1 MSSVILAE
9 HIAAISTSKDANVPK
24 SVRQMLHRVTLDA
37 YGLMLSARGNDYI
50 KAIEGSCLDQGNSTA
65 FGHGSRFTV
74 QDAALINGTA
84 IHGEDFDD
92 TFEGTPVHVS
102 SVIIPTMLAIA
113 EREQID
119 QERFISSMAHGA
131 ELICR
136 LALVAPTAVH
146 RQGFHPT
153 AILGAFGAS
162 LTASMAYGLN
172 AQQTASA
179 LGIVGSMA
187 SGIIEYLAEG
197 TWTKRMHPGWAASAG
212 IKSAVMAKAGFKG
225 PRTVFEGT
233 HGLFKGFASD
243 AITPEFKYLESFGE
257 DWVSAGLAFK
267 PYACGTMTQPFVDCA
282 VQASKILNPM
292 DIKEIHAH
300 VGEGTVHRLWEPL
313 KEKRN
318 PSTPYGAKF
327 SVPYCVAI
335 GLLDGKA
342 GLNEFTQEQLSR
354 DDIQAMASKITYS
367 INPKDPYPDE
377 YVGWIDVVDS
387 EGNTHTFKQSC
398 LRGGKQEPMSQ
409 HELEAKFTNN
419 LIFSGL
425 DAIDISSAQG
435 SINQL
440 FDSSNN
446 IRECIKALAIIG
458 EKS

>member
-9 HIAAISTSKDANVPK
+9 HIAAISTSQTANIPE
-24 SVRQMLHRVTLDA
+24 SVSQMLQRVTLDA
-37 YGLMLSARGNDYI
+37 YGLMFSARNTDYI
-50 KAIEGSCLDQGNSTA
+50 RAIESSCIDNGNSTA
-65 FGHGSRFTV
+65 FGHGSRFTM

-102 SVIIPTMLAIA
+102 SVIVPTILAIT
-113 EREQID
+113 ERED
-119 QERFISSMAHGA
+119 VSPDTFIKSMACGA

-162 LTASMAYGLN
+162 LTASVAYGLSP
-172 AQQTASA
+172 QQTASA

-212 IKSAVMAKAGFKG
+212 IKSAMMAKSGFKG

-233 HGLFKGFASD
+233 HGLFKGFASNS
-243 AITPEFKYLESFGE
+243 ITPDFGHLESFG
-257 DWVSAGLAFK
+257 DGWVSAGLAFK

-282 VQASKILNPM
+282 VQASKILRSEN
-292 DIKEIHAH
+292 IKEIHAH

-313 KEKRN
+313 EEKRN

-335 GLLDGKA
+335 GFLDGKA
-342 GLNEFTQEQLSR
+342 GLNEFTEEQLSR
-354 DDIQAMASKITYS
+354 DDIQSLTSKITYS
-367 INPKDPYPDE
+367 INPEDPYPEE
-377 YVGWIDVVDS
+377 YVGWIDVIDW
-387 EGNTHTFKQSC
+387 EGNTHTVKQSC
-398 LRGGKQEPMSQ
+398 LRGGKQEPMAQ
-409 HELEAKFTNN
+409 QELEDKFKNN
-419 LIFSGL
+419 LMFAGL
-425 DAIDISSAQG
+425 DNKDIVFARDC
-435 SINQL
+435 INQL
-440 FDSSNN
+440 FNPKNN
-446 IRECIKALAIIG
+446 IRECVKALAMIG

>member
-1 MSSVILAE
+1 MTSVILAE
-9 HIAAISTSKDANVPK
+9 RIAAISASQTANIPE
-24 SVRQMLHRVTLDA
+24 SVRQMLQRVTLDA
-37 YGLMLSARGNDYI
+37 YGLMFSARNTDYI
-50 KAIEGSCLDQGNSTA
+50 QAIKSSCIDNGNSTA
-65 FGHGSRFTV
+65 FGHGSRFTM

-102 SVIIPTMLAIA
+102 SVIVPTILAIA
-113 EREQID
+113 ERED
-119 QERFISSMAHGA
+119 ISSDTFMKSMAFGA

-162 LTASMAYGLN
+162 LTASVAYGLSPK
-172 AQQTASA
+172 QTASA

-212 IKSAVMAKAGFKG
+212 IKSAVMAKAGFTG

-233 HGLFKGFASD
+233 HGLFRGFASD
-243 AITPEFKYLESFGE
+243 SITPDFNHLESFGNG
-257 DWVSAGLAFK
+257 WVSAGLAFK

-282 VQASKILNPM
+282 LQASNVLKSEN
-292 DIKEIHAH
+292 IKEIHAH

-313 KEKRN
+313 EEKRN

-335 GLLDGKA
+335 GFLVGKA
-342 GLNEFTQEQLSR
+342 GLNEFTEEQLSR
-354 DDIQAMASKITYS
+354 DDIRSLTSKINYF
-367 INPKDPYPDE
+367 INPKDPYPGD
-377 YVGWIDVVDS
+377 YIGWIDVIDI
-387 EGNTHTFKQSC
+387 EGNKHTFKQSC

-409 HELEAKFTNN
+409 QELQEKFTSN
-419 LIFSGL
+419 LVFARL
-425 DAIDISSAQG
+425 DNQNIESAQDCV
-435 SINQL
+435 NRL
-440 FDSSNN
+440 FNSKNN
-446 IRECIKALAIIG
+446 IRECVKTLATIG

>member
-1 MSSVILAE
+1 MSCVILAE
-9 HIAAISTSKDANVPK
+9 HIAAISTSQNANIPK

-102 SVIIPTMLAIA
+102 SVIVPTMLAIA

-119 QERFISSMAHGA
+119 QENFVSSMAHGA

-243 AITPEFKYLESFGE
+243 AITPDFNHLESFGK

-292 DIKEIHAH
+292 DVKEIHAH
-300 VGEGTVHRLWEPL
+300 VGEGTIHRLWEPL
-313 KEKRN
+313 EEKRN

-327 SVPYCVAI
+327 SVPYCIAI

-342 GLNEFTQEQLSR
+342 GLNEFTEEQLSR
-354 DDIQAMASKITYS
+354 DDIQSISSKITYS
-367 INPKDPYPDE
+367 INPKDPYPNE

-409 HELEAKFTNN
+409 QELEAKFTNN
-419 LIFSGL
+419 LIFAGL
-425 DAIDISSAQG
+425 DTIDISSAQG

-440 FDSSNN
+440 FDLNNN
-446 IRECIKALAIIG
+446 IRECIKALAMIG

>member
-1 MSSVILAE
+1 MTAVILAE
-9 HIAAISTSKDANVPK
+9 HIATVSASKSTPIPE
-24 SVRQMLHRVTLDA
+24 SVRQMLQRVTLDA
-37 YGLMLSARGNDYI
+37 YGLMFSARNTDYI
-50 KAIEGSCLDQGNSTA
+50 RAIESSCLDYGQSTA

-102 SVIIPTMLAIA
+102 SVIVPTILAIA
-113 EREQID
+113 EREELSPD
-119 QERFISSMAHGA
+119 QFVRSMAFGA

-162 LTASMAYGLN
+162 LTASIAYGLSPK
-172 AQQTASA
+172 QTASA

-212 IKSAVMAKAGFKG
+212 IKSAVMAKAGFQG

-233 HGLFKGFASD
+233 HGLFKGFASNTIKPD
-243 AITPEFKYLESFGE
+243 FSHLESFG
-257 DWVSAGLAFK
+257 DKWISAGLAFK

-282 VQASKILNPM
+282 LQAAKKLRPEE
-292 DIKEIHAH
+292 IKDIHAH

-313 KEKRN
+313 EEKRN

-327 SVPYCVAI
+327 SVPYCIAI

-342 GLNEFTQEQLSR
+342 GF
-354 DDIQAMASKITYS
+354 
-367 INPKDPYPDE
+367 
-377 YVGWIDVVDS
+377 
-387 EGNTHTFKQSC
+387 
-398 LRGGKQEPMSQ
+398 
-409 HELEAKFTNN
+409 
-419 LIFSGL
+419 
-425 DAIDISSAQG
+425 AQG
-435 SINQL
+435 SMRYPLKLNC
-440 FDSSNN
+440 DSSQPERTPATTSPLNFSPLVGKKTAFCSTSASVARTQKRTKTSASPHRSKGHARQN
-446 IRECIKALAIIG
+446 
-458 EKS
+458 KSLSQDKNFGFGKNSISQEMTKKDLVGLV

>member
-9 HIAAISTSKDANVPK
+9 HIATISTSQTANIPE
-24 SVRQMLHRVTLDA
+24 SVSQMLQRVTLDA
-37 YGLMLSARGNDYI
+37 YGLMFSARNTDYI
-50 KAIEGSCLDQGNSTA
+50 RAIESSCMDNGNSTA
-65 FGHGSRFTV
+65 FGHGSRFTM

-102 SVIIPTMLAIA
+102 SVIVPTILAIT
-113 EREQID
+113 ERED
-119 QERFISSMAHGA
+119 VSPDTFIKSMACGA

-162 LTASMAYGLN
+162 LTASVAYGLSP
-172 AQQTASA
+172 QQTASA

-212 IKSAVMAKAGFKG
+212 IKSAMMAKAGFKG

-233 HGLFKGFASD
+233 HGLFKGFASNS
-243 AITPEFKYLESFGE
+243 ITPDFGHLESFG
-257 DWVSAGLAFK
+257 DGWVSAGLAFK

-282 VQASKILNPM
+282 VQASKILRSEN
-292 DIKEIHAH
+292 IKEIHAH

-313 KEKRN
+313 EEKRN

-335 GLLDGKA
+335 GFLDGKA
-342 GLNEFTQEQLSR
+342 GLNEFTEEQLSR
-354 DDIQAMASKITYS
+354 DDIQSLTSKITYS
-367 INPKDPYPDE
+367 INPEDPYPEE
-377 YVGWIDVVDS
+377 YVGWIDVIDL
-387 EGNTHTFKQSC
+387 EGTTHTVKQSC
-398 LRGGKQEPMSQ
+398 LRGGKQEPMAQ
-409 HELEAKFTNN
+409 QELEDKFKNN
-419 LIFSGL
+419 LMFAGL
-425 DAIDISSAQG
+425 DNKDIASARDC
-435 SINQL
+435 INQL
-440 FDSSNN
+440 FDPKNN
-446 IRECIKALAIIG
+446 IRECVKALAMIG

>member
-50 KAIEGSCLDQGNSTA
+50 KAIEGSCLDRGNSTA

-243 AITPEFKYLESFGE
+243 AITPDFKYLESFGE

-387 EGNTHTFKQSC
+387 EGNTHAFKQSC

-435 SINQL
+435 NINQL

>member
-9 HIAAISTSKDANVPK
+9 HIATISTSQTANIPE
-24 SVRQMLHRVTLDA
+24 SVSQMLQRVTLDA
-37 YGLMLSARGNDYI
+37 YGLMFSARNTDYI
-50 KAIEGSCLDQGNSTA
+50 RAIESSCIDNGNSTA
-65 FGHGSRFTV
+65 FGHGSRFTM

-102 SVIIPTMLAIA
+102 SVIVPTILAIT
-113 EREQID
+113 ERED
-119 QERFISSMAHGA
+119 VSPDTFIKSMACGA

-162 LTASMAYGLN
+162 LTASVAYGLSP
-172 AQQTASA
+172 QQTASA

-212 IKSAVMAKAGFKG
+212 IKSAMMAKAGFKG

-233 HGLFKGFASD
+233 HGLFKGFASNS
-243 AITPEFKYLESFGE
+243 ITPDFGHLESFG
-257 DWVSAGLAFK
+257 DGWVSAGLAFK

-282 VQASKILNPM
+282 VQASKILRSEN
-292 DIKEIHAH
+292 IKEIHAH

-313 KEKRN
+313 EEKRN

-335 GLLDGKA
+335 GFLDGKA
-342 GLNEFTQEQLSR
+342 GLNEFTEEQLSR
-354 DDIQAMASKITYS
+354 
-367 INPKDPYPDE
+367 E
-377 YVGWIDVVDS
+377 
-387 EGNTHTFKQSC
+387 
-398 LRGGKQEPMSQ
+398 
-409 HELEAKFTNN
+409 
-419 LIFSGL
+419 
-425 DAIDISSAQG
+425 
-435 SINQL
+435 
-440 FDSSNN
+440 
-446 IRECIKALAIIG
+446 IG
-458 EKS
+458 RAHV

>member
-9 HIAAISTSKDANVPK
+9 HIAAISTSKDATVPK

-243 AITPEFKYLESFGE
+243 AITPDFKYLESFGE

-387 EGNTHTFKQSC
+387 EGNTHAFKQSC

-435 SINQL
+435 NINQL

>member
-9 HIAAISTSKDANVPK
+9 HIATISTSQTANIPE
-24 SVRQMLHRVTLDA
+24 SVSQMLQRVTLDA
-37 YGLMLSARGNDYI
+37 YGLMFSARNTDYI
-50 KAIEGSCLDQGNSTA
+50 RAIESSCMDNGNSTA
-65 FGHGSRFTV
+65 FGHGSRFTM

-102 SVIIPTMLAIA
+102 SVIVPTILAIT
-113 EREQID
+113 ERED
-119 QERFISSMAHGA
+119 VSPDTFIKSMACGA

-162 LTASMAYGLN
+162 LTASVAYGLSP
-172 AQQTASA
+172 QQTASA

-212 IKSAVMAKAGFKG
+212 IKSAMMAKAGFKG

-233 HGLFKGFASD
+233 HGLFKGFASNS
-243 AITPEFKYLESFGE
+243 ITPDFGHLESFG
-257 DWVSAGLAFK
+257 DGWVSAGLAFK

-282 VQASKILNPM
+282 VQASKILRSEN
-292 DIKEIHAH
+292 IKEIHAH

-313 KEKRN
+313 EEKRN

-335 GLLDGKA
+335 GFLDGKA
-342 GLNEFTQEQLSR
+342 GLNEFTEEQLSR
-354 DDIQAMASKITYS
+354 DDIQSLSSKITYS
-367 INPKDPYPDE
+367 INPEDPYPEE
-377 YVGWIDVVDS
+377 YVGWIDVIDL
-387 EGNTHTFKQSC
+387 EGNTHTVKQSC
-398 LRGGKQEPMSQ
+398 LRGGKQEPMAQ
-409 HELEAKFTNN
+409 QELEDKFKNN
-419 LIFSGL
+419 LMFAGL
-425 DAIDISSAQG
+425 DNKDIASARDC
-435 SINQL
+435 INQL
-440 FDSSNN
+440 FNPKNN
-446 IRECIKALAIIG
+446 IRECVKALAMIG

>member
-1 MSSVILAE
+1 MNSVILAE
-9 HIAAISTSKDANVPK
+9 HIAAISTSQNVNIPK

-102 SVIIPTMLAIA
+102 SVIVPTMLAIA

-119 QERFISSMAHGA
+119 QENFISSMAHGA

-243 AITPEFKYLESFGE
+243 AITPDFNHLKSFGK

-282 VQASKILNPM
+282 VQASKILNPL
-292 DIKEIHAH
+292 DVKEIHAR
-300 VGEGTVHRLWEPL
+300 VGEGTIHRLWEPL
-313 KEKRN
+313 EEKRN

-327 SVPYCVAI
+327 SVPYCIAI

-342 GLNEFTQEQLSR
+342 GLNEFTEEQLSR
-354 DDIQAMASKITYS
+354 DDIQSISSKITYS
-367 INPKDPYPDE
+367 INPKDPYPNE

-409 HELEAKFTNN
+409 QELEAKFTNN
-419 LIFSGL
+419 LIFAGL
-425 DAIDISSAQG
+425 DTIDISSAQG

-440 FDSSNN
+440 FDLNNN
-446 IRECIKALAIIG
+446 IRECIKALAMIG

>member
-1 MSSVILAE
+1 MTSVILAE
-9 HIAAISTSKDANVPK
+9 RIAAISASQTANIPG
-24 SVRQMLHRVTLDA
+24 SVRQMLQRVTLDA
-37 YGLMLSARGNDYI
+37 YGLMFSARNTDYI
-50 KAIEGSCLDQGNSTA
+50 QAIKSSCIDNGNSTA
-65 FGHGSRFTV
+65 FGHGPHFTM

-102 SVIIPTMLAIA
+102 SVIVPTILAIA
-113 EREQID
+113 ERDDISPD
-119 QERFISSMAHGA
+119 TFIKSMAFGA

-162 LTASMAYGLN
+162 LTASVAYGLSP
-172 AQQTASA
+172 QQTASA

-212 IKSAVMAKAGFKG
+212 IKSAVMAKAGFTG

-233 HGLFKGFASD
+233 HGLFKGFASSS
-243 AITPEFKYLESFGE
+243 ITPDFNHLESFGNG
-257 DWVSAGLAFK
+257 WVSAGLAFK

-282 VQASKILNPM
+282 LQASNVLKSEN
-292 DIKEIHAH
+292 IKEIHAH

-313 KEKRN
+313 EEKRN

-335 GLLDGKA
+335 GFLVGKA
-342 GLNEFTQEQLSR
+342 GLNEFTEEQLSR
-354 DDIQAMASKITYS
+354 DDIRSLTSKIHYS
-367 INPKDPYPDE
+367 INPKDPYPGD
-377 YVGWIDVVDS
+377 YIGWIDVIDI
-387 EGNTHTFKQSC
+387 EGNKHTFKQSC

-409 HELEAKFTNN
+409 QELEEKFTSN
-419 LIFSGL
+419 LGFASL
-425 DAIDISSAQG
+425 DNQNIKSARDCV
-435 SINQL
+435 NQL
-440 FDSSNN
+440 FNSKNN
-446 IRECIKALAIIG
+446 IRECVKTLATIG

>member
-9 HIAAISTSKDANVPK
+9 HIAAISTSQTANIPE
-24 SVRQMLHRVTLDA
+24 SVSQMLQRVTLDA
-37 YGLMLSARGNDYI
+37 YGLMFSARNTDYI
-50 KAIEGSCLDQGNSTA
+50 RAIESSCIDNGNSTA
-65 FGHGSRFTV
+65 FGHGSRFTM

-84 IHGEDFDD
+84 VHGEDFDD

-162 LTASMAYGLN
+162 LTASVAYGLSP
-172 AQQTASA
+172 QQTASA

-212 IKSAVMAKAGFKG
+212 IKSAMMAKAGFKG

-233 HGLFKGFASD
+233 HGLFKGFASNS
-243 AITPEFKYLESFGE
+243 ITPDFGHLESFG
-257 DWVSAGLAFK
+257 DGWVSAGLAFK

-282 VQASKILNPM
+282 VQASKILRSEN
-292 DIKEIHAH
+292 IKEIHAH

-313 KEKRN
+313 EEKRN

-327 SVPYCVAI
+327 TDCNAV
-335 GLLDGKA
+335 GHGK
-342 GLNEFTQEQLSR
+342 LCPIR
-354 DDIQAMASKITYS
+354 RR
-367 INPKDPYPDE
+367 
-377 YVGWIDVVDS
+377 WIS
-387 EGNTHTFKQSC
+387 
-398 LRGGKQEPMSQ
+398 
-409 HELEAKFTNN
+409 
-419 LIFSGL
+419 
-425 DAIDISSAQG
+425 
-435 SINQL
+435 L
-440 FDSSNN
+440 FL
-446 IRECIKALAIIG
+446 K
-458 EKS
+458 

>member
-1 MSSVILAE
+1 MTSGILSE
-9 HIAAISTSKDANVPK
+9 HIATVCDSRSTPVPE
-24 SVRQMLHRVTLDA
+24 SVTQMLQRVTLDA
-37 YGLMLSARGNDYI
+37 YGLMLSARNTDYI
-50 KAIEGSCLDQGNSTA
+50 RAIESSCLDYGKATA
-65 FGHGSRFTV
+65 FGHGSRFIV

-102 SVIIPTMLAIA
+102 SVIVPTILAIA
-113 EREQID
+113 EGEELSPD
-119 QERFISSMAHGA
+119 QFLRSMAFGA

-162 LTASMAYGLN
+162 LSASIAYGLSP
-172 AQQTASA
+172 QQTASA

-212 IKSAVMAKAGFKG
+212 IKSAVMAKAGFQG

-243 AITPEFKYLESFGE
+243 TIKPDFSHLETFGDE
-257 DWVSAGLAFK
+257 WISAGLAFK

-282 VQASKILNPM
+282 LQAAKKFRPE

-313 KEKRN
+313 EEKRN

-327 SVPYCVAI
+327 SVPYCIAI
-335 GLLDGKA
+335 ALLDGKA
-342 GLNEFTQEQLSR
+342 GLNEFTEEQLSR
-354 DDIQAMASKITYS
+354 NDIRSVTSKISYS
-367 INPKDPYPDE
+367 INTEDPYPKE
-377 YVGWIDVVDS
+377 YVGWIDVIDTK
-387 EGNTHTFKQSC
+387 GNTHTFKQSC

-409 HELEAKFTNN
+409 QELEDKFTNN
-419 LIFSGL
+419 LVFAGL
-425 DAIDISSAQG
+425 DTHDIESARDCV
-435 SINQL
+435 NQL
-440 FDSSNN
+440 FNSNNN
-446 IRECIKALAIIG
+446 IRECVKALAMIG

>member
-9 HIAAISTSKDANVPK
+9 HIAAISTSKTVSIPD
-24 SVRQMLHRVTLDA
+24 SVTEMLQRVTLDA
-37 YGLMLSARGNDYI
+37 YGLMLSARNTDYI
-50 KAIEGSCLDQGNSTA
+50 QAIESSCGDNGNSTA
-65 FGHGSRFTV
+65 FGHGSRFTM

-102 SVIIPTMLAIA
+102 SVIVPTILAIA
-113 EREQID
+113 EREDISPST
-119 QERFISSMAHGA
+119 FIKSMAFGA

-162 LTASMAYGLN
+162 LTASVAYGLSP
-172 AQQTASA
+172 QQTASA

-212 IKSAVMAKAGFKG
+212 IKSAVMAKAGFTG

-243 AITPEFKYLESFGE
+243 SITPDFSHLESFG
-257 DWVSAGLAFK
+257 DGWVSAGLAFK

-282 VQASKILNPM
+282 VQASNVLKAENIQ
-292 DIKEIHAH
+292 EIHAH

-313 KEKRN
+313 EEKRN

-335 GLLDGKA
+335 GFLDGKA
-342 GLNEFTQEQLSR
+342 GLNEFTEDQLSR
-354 DDIQAMASKITYS
+354 DDIQSLTSKITYS
-367 INPKDPYPDE
+367 INPEDPYPEE
-377 YVGWIDVVDS
+377 YVGWIDVIDL
-387 EGNTHTFKQSC
+387 EGNTHTVKQSC
-398 LRGGKQEPMSQ
+398 LRGGKQEPMTQ
-409 HELEAKFTNN
+409 QELEDKFKNN
-419 LIFSGL
+419 LMFAGL
-425 DAIDISSAQG
+425 DDKDIASAQG
-435 SINQL
+435 CINQL
-440 FDSSNN
+440 FNPKNN
-446 IRECIKALAIIG
+446 IRECVKALAMIG
-458 EKS
+458 EKL

>member
-9 HIAAISTSKDANVPK
+9 HIATISTSQTANIPE
-24 SVRQMLHRVTLDA
+24 SVSQMLQRVTLDA
-37 YGLMLSARGNDYI
+37 YGLMFSARNTDYI
-50 KAIEGSCLDQGNSTA
+50 RAIESSCMDNGNSTA
-65 FGHGSRFTV
+65 FGHGSRFTM

-102 SVIIPTMLAIA
+102 SVIVPTILAIT
-113 EREQID
+113 ERED
-119 QERFISSMAHGA
+119 VSPDTFIKSMACGA

-162 LTASMAYGLN
+162 LTASVAYGLSL
-172 AQQTASA
+172 QQTASA

-212 IKSAVMAKAGFKG
+212 IKSAMMAKAGFKG

-233 HGLFKGFASD
+233 HGLFKGFASNS
-243 AITPEFKYLESFGE
+243 ITPDFGHLESFG
-257 DWVSAGLAFK
+257 DGWVSAGLAFK

-282 VQASKILNPM
+282 VQASKILRSEN
-292 DIKEIHAH
+292 IKEIHAH

-313 KEKRN
+313 EEKRN

-335 GLLDGKA
+335 GFLDGKA
-342 GLNEFTQEQLSR
+342 GLNEFTEEQLSR
-354 DDIQAMASKITYS
+354 EDIQSLTSKITYS
-367 INPKDPYPDE
+367 INPEDPYPEE
-377 YVGWIDVVDS
+377 YVGWIDVIDL
-387 EGNTHTFKQSC
+387 EGNTHTVKQSC
-398 LRGGKQEPMSQ
+398 LRGGKQEPMAQ
-409 HELEAKFTNN
+409 QELEDKFKNN
-419 LIFSGL
+419 LMFAGL
-425 DAIDISSAQG
+425 DNKDIASARDC
-435 SINQL
+435 INQL
-440 FDSSNN
+440 FDPKNN
-446 IRECIKALAIIG
+446 IRECVKALAMIG

>member
-243 AITPEFKYLESFGE
+243 AITPDFKYLESFGE

-318 PSTPYGAKF
+318 PSSPYGAKF

-435 SINQL
+435 NINQL

>member
-9 HIAAISTSKDANVPK
+9 HIATISTSQTANIPE
-24 SVRQMLHRVTLDA
+24 SVSQMLQRVTLDA
-37 YGLMLSARGNDYI
+37 YGLMFSAQNTDYI
-50 KAIEGSCLDQGNSTA
+50 RAIESSCIDNGNSTA
-65 FGHGSRFTV
+65 FGHGSRFTM

-102 SVIIPTMLAIA
+102 SVIVPTILAIT
-113 EREQID
+113 ERED
-119 QERFISSMAHGA
+119 VSPDTFIKSMACGA

-162 LTASMAYGLN
+162 LTASVAYGLSP
-172 AQQTASA
+172 QQTASA
-179 LGIVGSMA
+179 LGNVGSMA

-212 IKSAVMAKAGFKG
+212 IKSAMMAKAGFKG

-233 HGLFKGFASD
+233 HGLFKGFASNS
-243 AITPEFKYLESFGE
+243 ITPDFGHLESFG
-257 DWVSAGLAFK
+257 DGWVSAGLAFK

-282 VQASKILNPM
+282 VQASKILRSEN
-292 DIKEIHAH
+292 IKEIHAH

-313 KEKRN
+313 EEKRN

-335 GLLDGKA
+335 GFLDGKA
-342 GLNEFTQEQLSR
+342 GLNEFTEEQLSR
-354 DDIQAMASKITYS
+354 DDIQSLSSKITYS
-367 INPKDPYPDE
+367 INPEDPYPEE
-377 YVGWIDVVDS
+377 YVGWIDVIDL
-387 EGNTHTFKQSC
+387 EGNTHTVKQSC
-398 LRGGKQEPMSQ
+398 LRGGKQEPMAQ
-409 HELEAKFTNN
+409 QELEDKFKNN
-419 LIFSGL
+419 LMFAGL
-425 DAIDISSAQG
+425 DNKDIASARDC
-435 SINQL
+435 INQL
-440 FDSSNN
+440 FDPKNN
-446 IRECIKALAIIG
+446 IRECVKALAMIG

>member
-1 MSSVILAE
+1 
-9 HIAAISTSKDANVPK
+9 
-24 SVRQMLHRVTLDA
+24 MLHRVTLDA

-435 SINQL
+435 NINQL

>member
-9 HIAAISTSKDANVPK
+9 HIATISTSQTANIPE
-24 SVRQMLHRVTLDA
+24 SVSQMLQRVTLDA
-37 YGLMLSARGNDYI
+37 YGLMFSARNTDYI
-50 KAIEGSCLDQGNSTA
+50 RAIESSCMDNGNSTA
-65 FGHGSRFTV
+65 FGHGSRFTM

-102 SVIIPTMLAIA
+102 SVIVPTILAIT
-113 EREQID
+113 ERED
-119 QERFISSMAHGA
+119 VSPDTFIKSMACGA

-162 LTASMAYGLN
+162 LTASVAYGLSP
-172 AQQTASA
+172 QQTASA

-212 IKSAVMAKAGFKG
+212 IKSAMMAKAGFKG

-233 HGLFKGFASD
+233 HGLFKGFASNS
-243 AITPEFKYLESFGE
+243 ITPDFGHLESFG
-257 DWVSAGLAFK
+257 DGWVSAGLAFK

-282 VQASKILNPM
+282 VQASKILRSEN
-292 DIKEIHAH
+292 IKEIHAH

-313 KEKRN
+313 EEKRN

-335 GLLDGKA
+335 GFLDGKA
-342 GLNEFTQEQLSR
+342 GLNEFTEEQLSR
-354 DDIQAMASKITYS
+354 DDIQSLSSKITYS
-367 INPKDPYPDE
+367 INPEDPYPEE
-377 YVGWIDVVDS
+377 YVGWIDVIDL
-387 EGNTHTFKQSC
+387 EGTTHTVKQSC
-398 LRGGKQEPMSQ
+398 LRGGKQEPMAQ
-409 HELEAKFTNN
+409 QELEDKFKNN
-419 LIFSGL
+419 LMFAGL
-425 DAIDISSAQG
+425 DNKDIASARDC
-435 SINQL
+435 INQL
-440 FDSSNN
+440 FDPKNN
-446 IRECIKALAIIG
+446 IRECVKALAMIG

>member
-9 HIAAISTSKDANVPK
+9 HIAAISTSQTADIPE
-24 SVRQMLHRVTLDA
+24 SVRQMLQRVTLDA
-37 YGLMLSARGNDYI
+37 YGLMFSARNTDYI
-50 KAIEGSCLDQGNSTA
+50 QAIESSCIDNGNSTA
-65 FGHGSRFTV
+65 FGHGSRFTI

-102 SVIIPTMLAIA
+102 SVIVPTILAIA
-113 EREQID
+113 ERED
-119 QERFISSMAHGA
+119 VSSSTFIKSMAFGA

-162 LTASMAYGLN
+162 LTASVAYGLSPK
-172 AQQTASA
+172 QTASA

-212 IKSAVMAKAGFKG
+212 IKSAVMAKAGFTG

-233 HGLFKGFASD
+233 HGLFKGFASGS
-243 AITPEFKYLESFGE
+243 ITPDFSHLESFG
-257 DWVSAGLAFK
+257 DGWVSAGLAFK

-282 VQASKILNPM
+282 VQASNVLKAEN
-292 DIKEIHAH
+292 IKEIHAH

-313 KEKRN
+313 EEKRN

-335 GLLDGKA
+335 GFLDGKA
-342 GLNEFTQEQLSR
+342 GLNEFTEEQLSR
-354 DDIQAMASKITYS
+354 DDIQSLTSKITYS
-367 INPKDPYPDE
+367 INPEDPYPEE
-377 YVGWIDVVDS
+377 YVGWIDVIDL
-387 EGNTHTFKQSC
+387 EGNAHTVKQSC
-398 LRGGKQEPMSQ
+398 LRGGKQEPMTQ
-409 HELEAKFTNN
+409 QELEDKFKNN
-419 LIFSGL
+419 LMFAGL
-425 DAIDISSAQG
+425 DDKDIASAQG
-435 SINQL
+435 CINQL
-440 FDSSNN
+440 FNPKNN
-446 IRECIKALAIIG
+446 IRECVKALAMIG
-458 EKS
+458 EKL

>member
-9 HIAAISTSKDANVPK
+9 HIATISTSQTANIPE
-24 SVRQMLHRVTLDA
+24 SVSQMLQRVTLDA
-37 YGLMLSARGNDYI
+37 YGLMFSARNTDYI
-50 KAIEGSCLDQGNSTA
+50 RAIESSCIDNGNSTA
-65 FGHGSRFTV
+65 FGHGSRFTM

-102 SVIIPTMLAIA
+102 SVIVPTILAIT
-113 EREQID
+113 ERED
-119 QERFISSMAHGA
+119 VSPDTFIKSMACGA

-162 LTASMAYGLN
+162 LTASVAYGLSP
-172 AQQTASA
+172 QQTASA

-212 IKSAVMAKAGFKG
+212 IKSAMMAKAGFKG

-233 HGLFKGFASD
+233 HGLFKGFASNS
-243 AITPEFKYLESFGE
+243 ITPDFGHLESFGD

-282 VQASKILNPM
+282 VQASKILRSEN
-292 DIKEIHAH
+292 IKEIHAH

-313 KEKRN
+313 EEKRN

-335 GLLDGKA
+335 GFLDGKA
-342 GLNEFTQEQLSR
+342 GLNEFTEEQLSR
-354 DDIQAMASKITYS
+354 DDIQSLTSKITYS
-367 INPKDPYPDE
+367 INPEDPYPEE
-377 YVGWIDVVDS
+377 YVGWIDVIDW
-387 EGNTHTFKQSC
+387 EGNTHTVKQSC
-398 LRGGKQEPMSQ
+398 LRGGKQEPMAQ
-409 HELEAKFTNN
+409 QELEDKFKNN
-419 LIFSGL
+419 LMFAGL
-425 DAIDISSAQG
+425 DNKDIASARDC
-435 SINQL
+435 INQL
-440 FDSSNN
+440 FDPKNN
-446 IRECIKALAIIG
+446 IRECVKALAMIG

>member
-1 MSSVILAE
+1 MSPLILAE
-9 HIAAISTSKDANVPK
+9 HIATCSANQSADVPE
-24 SVRQMLHRVTLDA
+24 SVSEMLQRVTLDA
-37 YGLMLSARGNDYI
+37 YGLMLSARHTDYI
-50 KAIEGSCLDQGNSTA
+50 QAIEASCVDHGTATA
-65 FGHGSRFTV
+65 FGHGSRFTM
-74 QDAALINGTA
+74 QDAALLNGTA

-102 SVIIPTMLAIA
+102 AVIVPTILAIA
-113 EREQID
+113 EREDIS
-119 QERFISSMAHGA
+119 RITFIRSMAVGA

-162 LTASMAYGLN
+162 LTASIAYGLSPK
-172 AQQTASA
+172 QTSSA

-212 IKSAVMAKAGFKG
+212 IKSAVMARAGFKG

-243 AITPEFKYLESFGE
+243 VITPDFSHLESFG
-257 DWVSAGLAFK
+257 DSWISTNLAFK

-282 VQASKILNPM
+282 IQAARMVKPQ
-292 DIKEIHAH
+292 DINEIHAY

-313 KEKRN
+313 EEKRD

-327 SVPYCVAI
+327 SVPYCIAI

-342 GLNEFTQEQLSR
+342 GLNEFTDRQLSR
-354 DDIQAMASKITYS
+354 EDIRSITSKINYS
-367 INPKDPYPDE
+367 INPDDPYPSE
-377 YVGWIDVVDS
+377 YIGWIDVIDS
-387 EGNTHTFKQSC
+387 NGNTHSFRQPC
-398 LRGGKQEPMSQ
+398 LRGGRQEPMSQ
-409 HELEAKFTNN
+409 QELEDKFNNN
-419 LIFSGL
+419 LMFAGL
-425 DAIDISSAQG
+425 EAAEVESARTCV
-435 SINQL
+435 NQL
-440 FDSSNN
+440 FNSNNN
-446 IRECIKALAIIG
+446 IRECVKALAMIG

>member
-1 MSSVILAE
+1 MGLCSLLATQTTFIESSCIDNG
-9 HIAAISTSKDANVPK
+9 H
-24 SVRQMLHRVTLDA
+24 
-37 YGLMLSARGNDYI
+37 
-50 KAIEGSCLDQGNSTA
+50 STA
-65 FGHGSRFTV
+65 FGHGSRFTIH
-74 QDAALINGTA
+74 DAALINGTA

-102 SVIIPTMLAIA
+102 SVIVPTILAIA
-113 EREQID
+113 ERKD
-119 QERFISSMAHGA
+119 VSPDSFMKSMAFGA

-162 LTASMAYGLN
+162 LTASVAYGLSP
-172 AQQTASA
+172 QQTASA

-212 IKSAVMAKAGFKG
+212 IKSAVIAKAGFKG

-243 AITPEFKYLESFGE
+243 SITPDFGHLESFG
-257 DWVSAGLAFK
+257 DGWVSASLAFK

-282 VQASKILNPM
+282 LQASNILKSEN
-292 DIKEIHAH
+292 IREIHAH

-313 KEKRN
+313 EEKRN

-327 SVPYCVAI
+327 SVPYCVSI
-335 GLLDGKA
+335 GFLDGKA
-342 GLNEFTQEQLSR
+342 GLNEFTEKQLSR
-354 DDIQAMASKITYS
+354 DDIRSLTSKITYS
-367 INPKDPYPDE
+367 VNPEDPYPEE
-377 YVGWIDVVDS
+377 YMGWIDVIDIK
-387 EGNTHTFKQSC
+387 GNTHTFKQSC

-409 HELEAKFTNN
+409 QELEGKFTNN
-419 LIFSGL
+419 LIFAGL
-425 DAIDISSAQG
+425 DNQEIESARDC
-435 SINQL
+435 INQL
-440 FDSSNN
+440 FDSTNN
-446 IRECIKALAIIG
+446 IRECVKTLAMIG
-458 EKS
+458 EKL